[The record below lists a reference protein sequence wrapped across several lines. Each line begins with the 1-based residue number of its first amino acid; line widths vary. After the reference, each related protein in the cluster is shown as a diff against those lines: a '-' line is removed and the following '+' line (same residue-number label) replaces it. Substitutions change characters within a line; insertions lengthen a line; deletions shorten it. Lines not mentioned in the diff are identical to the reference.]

1 MLTKQISSEN
11 VELNRNHKNSCRVQ
25 RGEGKNANK
34 TKKMK
39 PRSLKTGRAYL
50 FVKENKSVVKTK
62 QNMCMYYSQDGK
74 KRRR

>member
-25 RGEGKNANK
+25 EPGDGKNANK

-39 PRSLKTGRAYL
+39 TREPENRSSICKR
-50 FVKENKSVVKTK
+50 K
-62 QNMCMYYSQDGK
+62 QKGC
-74 KRRR
+74 